1 MLKVFSGIILIA
13 SLACGNTFA
22 QEKDIEGIVFNKD
35 TQYRLNRVTIKN
47 INTGTTLFNN
57 TKGEFKIKVNSG
69 DKVVANLEGYKPDT
83 IIYKNQSAIIFYLQR
98 LAIPLAE
105 VVVKDS
111 LLSAKKQYEEI
122 KKQFNSLNR
131 IGNNRDVTS
140 FSNGGIGFSI
150 DAIWS
155 AVSKEGKNARRLQ
168 EIMERDYRNNF
179 IDQRFSK
186 QLVKRVTGLQ
196 DDKLLLFMIKYRPS
210 YFFIIGASEYDL
222 VSYIKMAY
230 IRFKKDPFAVDV
242 SSLKPIEDD

>member
-1 MLKVFSGIILIA
+1 MLKVFSGIILITF
-13 SLACGNTFA
+13 LFWGNTFA

-47 INTGTTLFNN
+47 LTSGITLFNN
-57 TKGEFKIKVNSG
+57 TKGEFKLKVSRD
-69 DKVVANLEGYKPDT
+69 DKIVASLQGYRPDT
-83 IIYKNQSAIIFYLQR
+83 IEYQNQSAILFYLQR

-111 LLSAKKQYEEI
+111 LLSAQKKYDEI

-155 AVSKEGKNARRLQ
+155 AFSKEGKNARRLQ
-168 EIMERDYRNNF
+168 EIMERDFRNNL

-186 QLVKRVTGLQ
+186 ELIKRVTGLK
-196 DDKLLLFMIKYRPS
+196 DDKLSLFMLNYKPS
-210 YFFIIGASEYDL
+210 YYFIIGASEYDL
-222 VSYIKMAY
+222 VSYIKMAH
-230 IRFKKDPFAVDV
+230 IRFKKDPLTVDI
-242 SSLKPIEDD
+242 SSLKPIEND